1 MFYLLLVAVEIKLA
15 VSLFFSN
22 MFRFYAFSKNCE
34 KRLLA
39 SSCLSVR
46 PSICMEQLDSYW
58 PDIHEICYLSI
69 FRKTVE
75 EIQVSVIVDKNTGTL
90 YEDH

>member
-1 MFYLLLVAVEIKLA
+1 MAVEIKLA

-22 MFRFYAFSKNCE
+22 MFRFYALSKNCE

-39 SSCLSVR
+39 SSCLSVYNK
-46 PSICMEQLDSYW
+46 QLDSYW
-58 PDIHEICYLSI
+58 PDFHEIWYLSI
-69 FRKTVE
+69 FRRTVE
-75 EIQVSVIVDKNTGTL
+75 KIHVSLIADKNTGTL